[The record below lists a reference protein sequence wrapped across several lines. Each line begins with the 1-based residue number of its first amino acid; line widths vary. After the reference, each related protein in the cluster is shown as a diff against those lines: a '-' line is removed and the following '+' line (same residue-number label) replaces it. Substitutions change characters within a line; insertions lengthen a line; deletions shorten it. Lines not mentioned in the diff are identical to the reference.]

1 MDDTL
6 LAENSPRP
14 PNEERQPALRLAL
27 IAAVA
32 RNGVIGA
39 NNRMP
44 WHLPAELR
52 HFRTLTVG
60 HRIIMGRK
68 TWESLGRPLPG
79 RDNVI
84 VSRNAALVAPGCKV
98 VVSLAA
104 ALRDCTLPDP
114 MFCIGGAE
122 LYRTALPL
130 ADEIHLTEIDADFS
144 GDTVMPHISP
154 AEWRETA
161 REPVTDPAT
170 GTHYA
175 FVHYVRIR
183 APVAL
188 VCARIAPN

>member
-1 MDDTL
+1 MASANACRQTMDDTL
-6 LAENSPRP
+6 LAESSPRP
-14 PNEERQPALRLAL
+14 PSEGGEPALRLAL
-27 IAAVA
+27 VAAVA

-52 HFRTLTVG
+52 HFRTLTIG

-79 RDNVI
+79 RENVI

-98 VVSLAA
+98 VASLAA
-104 ALRDCTLPDP
+104 ALRDCALPDP

-122 LYRTALPL
+122 LYRMALPL
-130 ADEIHLTEIDADFS
+130 ADEIHLTEIDADFP
-144 GDTVMPHISP
+144 GDTVIPSISP
-154 AEWRETA
+154 AEWREIA

-175 FVHYVRIR
+175 FVHYVRI
-183 APVAL
+183 
-188 VCARIAPN
+188 